1 MKKLGII
8 LALLI
13 AAPVFAAEQ
22 PQQGIKND
30 QTYGTFN
37 IQKQPE
43 VGKQKQGIDNHFT
56 FFTINIQINGKI
68 KDDILANTQRNQ

>member
-1 MKKLGII
+1 MKKII
-8 LALLI
+8 I
-13 AAPVFAAEQ
+13 AILSILFLCGTTVFATEQ
-22 PQQGIKND
+22 DIKND

-43 VGKQKQGIDNHFT
+43 KNDQKQKINNHFT

-68 KDDILANTQRNQ
+68 KDYPESNTTR

>member
-1 MKKLGII
+1 MKKLLII

-13 AAPVFAAEQ
+13 STPIFAAEQ
-22 PQQGIKND
+22 AQQEIKND

-43 VGKQKQGIDNHFT
+43 VGKQKQGIGNHFT

-68 KDDILANTQRNQ
+68 KDSDKEQG

>member
-13 AAPVFAAEQ
+13 AVPVFATEQ
-22 PQQGIKND
+22 PQQDIKND
-30 QTYGTFN
+30 QAHSTFN

-68 KDDILANTQRNQ
+68 KDNMDDTTK